1 MVEKFI
7 ILKLLITIVKSYKAI
22 ILVLLLLF
30 LVGCSSSPYVEI
42 KGKKVNIEIAD
53 TKEEQLKGLMYRE
66 KLDENT
72 GMLFVYNDSKVRN
85 FWMANMQFPLDM
97 LFINES
103 KAVIKIEYAGLCE
116 NKVCNI
122 YSSDIPAMYVLEV
135 NANFSEEN
143 NIKTGDLVS
152 INI

>member
-1 MVEKFI
+1 MGKYVV
-7 ILKLLITIVKSYKAI
+7 LIF
-22 ILVLLLLF
+22 LLF
-30 LVGCSSSPYVEI
+30 ILVGCSSTNYVII
-42 KGKKVNIEIAD
+42 KNKKINIEIAD
-53 TKEEQLKGLMYRE
+53 DDNEKATGLMFRE
-66 KLDENT
+66 SLAKDS

-103 KAVIKIEYAGLCE
+103 KTVIKIEHASLCE

-122 YSSDIPAMYVLEV
+122 YSSNIPAMYVLEV

-143 NIKTGDLVS
+143 NIKTGDLIS

>member
-1 MVEKFI
+1 MKVLIYKFI
-7 ILKLLITIVKSYKAI
+7 AVVFALMLLSGCVNYVKI
-22 ILVLLLLF
+22 N
-30 LVGCSSSPYVEI
+30 
-42 KGKKVNIEIAD
+42 GKKINVEVAD
-53 TKEEQLKGLMYRE
+53 TKEKQIEGLMYRE
-66 KLDENT
+66 KLDENS

-103 KAVIKIEYAGLCE
+103 NAVIKIEDAGLCE
-116 NKVCNI
+116 NKICNV

-135 NANFSEEN
+135 NTNFTEEN

>member
-1 MVEKFI
+1 MGKYVV
-7 ILKLLITIVKSYKAI
+7 LIF
-22 ILVLLLLF
+22 LLF
-30 LVGCSSSPYVEI
+30 ILVGCSSSNYVII
-42 KGKKVNIEIAD
+42 KSKKINIEIAD
-53 TKEEQLKGLMYRE
+53 DDNEKATGLMFRE
-66 KLDENT
+66 SLAKDS

-103 KAVIKIEYAGLCE
+103 KTVIKIEHASLCE

-122 YSSDIPAMYVLEV
+122 YNSNLPARYVLEV
-135 NANFSEEN
+135 NSNFSEEN

>member
-1 MVEKFI
+1 M
-7 ILKLLITIVKSYKAI
+7 KSYKFVIFA
-22 ILVLLLLF
+22 LLLLV
-30 LVGCSSSPYVEI
+30 LIGCSSSNYVEI
-42 KGKKVNIEIAD
+42 KGKKINVEIAD
-53 TKEEQLKGLMYRE
+53 TREEQLKGLMYRE

-72 GMLFVYNDSKVRN
+72 GMLFVYNDSRVRN

-103 KAVIKIEYAGLCE
+103 KSIIKIEYAGLCE

-122 YSSDIPAMYVLEV
+122 HSSDIPAMYVLEV